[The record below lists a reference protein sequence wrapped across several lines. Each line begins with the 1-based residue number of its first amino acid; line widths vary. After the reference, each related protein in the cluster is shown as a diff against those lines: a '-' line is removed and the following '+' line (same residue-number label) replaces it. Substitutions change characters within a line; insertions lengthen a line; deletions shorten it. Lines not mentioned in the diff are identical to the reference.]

1 MDERTEA
8 RRWGT
13 GTRAAGLLRAAW
25 WTTLLPTSFLAYA
38 AAVGTSGAAAPV
50 GGAVFLA
57 GLAMVATVARNGSAE
72 AVVAG
77 SVRPGSLPR
86 AAAFGVLLHGG
97 LLAAAFVGGG
107 MSTLLA
113 GWVLLGGAFVVLSRP
128 ATQAALGVA
137 VSGDPHPHRMT
148 TPEIVAALR
157 LSAHEVRTTADPDR
171 RAVLAAQRG
180 ELLEEVARRD
190 PQLLHTLLAEGL
202 PSVPAETPDDRPPA

>member
-1 MDERTEA
+1 MDEGMQT

-13 GTRAAGLLRAAW
+13 GTRAAGLLRVAW
-25 WTTLLPTSFLAYA
+25 WATVLPASFLAYTA
-38 AAVGTSGAAAPV
+38 AIGTSGAAAPV

-57 GLAMVATVARNGSAE
+57 GLAVVATVARNGSAE

-86 AAAFGVLLHGG
+86 AAGFGALVHGG

-107 MSTLLA
+107 MSALLA
-113 GWVLLGGAFVVLSRP
+113 GWVMLGGALVVLSRP

-137 VSGDPHPHRMT
+137 VPADPRPGRMT

-157 LSAHEVRTTADPDR
+157 LSAHEVRTTTDAER
-171 RAVLAAQRG
+171 RALLAEQRG
-180 ELLEEVARRD
+180 RLLEEVARRD
-190 PQLLHTLLAEGL
+190 PRLLHTLLAEGL
-202 PSVPAETPDDRPPA
+202 PPVPAEAPDDRPPT